1 MTTRRIRHPLSDD
14 LVDAEVIEIKKEEDN
29 EAILIHLKDG
39 AVLRF
44 KTDITQVARNFRSL
58 GWER

>member
-1 MTTRRIRHPLSDD
+1 MTTRRIKHPLSDD
-14 LVDAEVIEIKKEEDN
+14 LVDTEVIEIKKEDN